1 MQWTLWYVSSLYS
14 LHFGVLRSPELKEG
28 KTLVSDFITTFNSW
42 PKSMVNWTWFSKK
55 MSTTLGYNSITLEPK
70 EKYKPESCNGL
81 SLLSVKGP
89 GCRLWSMFLV
99 TIIKEER
106 AEDLESLVKYSENSS
121 IMILQLSQELERP
134 IN

>member
-1 MQWTLWYVSSLYS
+1 MGF
-14 LHFGVLRSPELKEG
+14 HF
-28 KTLVSDFITTFNSW
+28 F
-42 PKSMVNWTWFSKK
+42 
-55 MSTTLGYNSITLEPK
+55 
-70 EKYKPESCNGL
+70 
-81 SLLSVKGP
+81 SVKGP

-121 IMILQLSQELERP
+121 IMILQSSQELERP